1 MAGFALLIFMVF
13 VSWKLWLQVMFMIRK
28 HILKPVILN
37 IRDKFERIGYFNIS
51 KLKIDV
57 SKGIK
62 NHDLQFTHF

>member
-1 MAGFALLIFMVF
+1 
-13 VSWKLWLQVMFMIRK
+13 MIKK

-37 IRDKFERIGYFNIS
+37 IRDKFESIGYFNIS